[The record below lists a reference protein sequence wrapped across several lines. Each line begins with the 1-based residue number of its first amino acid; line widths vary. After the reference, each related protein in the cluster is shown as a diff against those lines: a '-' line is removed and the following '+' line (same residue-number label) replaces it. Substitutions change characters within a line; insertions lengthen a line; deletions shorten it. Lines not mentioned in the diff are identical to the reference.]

1 MFPMVIHGRSPKR
14 WKCHSIFSSLP
25 DSLSLRKTFSIG
37 VGWGERGGTG
47 FGIRAGG
54 VCLLLPRAYSRISSL
69 RYQATWW
76 SPSLPSGGARL
87 GHAYGQSETC

>member
-47 FGIRAGG
+47 FEG
-54 VCLLLPRAYSRISSL
+54 CLKSQLRVGFLSTTESVSTIISIF
-69 RYQATWW
+69 RE
-76 SPSLPSGGARL
+76 LPSD
-87 GHAYGQSETC
+87 